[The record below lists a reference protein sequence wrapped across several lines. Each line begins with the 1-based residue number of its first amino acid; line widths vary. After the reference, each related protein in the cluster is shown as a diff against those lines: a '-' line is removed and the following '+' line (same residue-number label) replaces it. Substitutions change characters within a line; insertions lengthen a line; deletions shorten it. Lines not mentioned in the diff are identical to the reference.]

1 MDKIEIGKKL
11 FDQTMGVLNQ
21 SLDVRTAR
29 HRVLSSNVANA
40 ETPNYASKDL
50 PFQKILERSTE
61 NSSLISLRK
70 THPQH
75 FPEPGSSV
83 MTTDWS
89 SEIETQT
96 SEEGVNIDQE
106 MAKLAENNL
115 MFQAGVQSLVKK
127 FEALKITISEGR

>member
-11 FDQTMGVLNQ
+11 FDQTMGTLNR

-40 ETPNYASKDL
+40 ETPNYAPKDL
-50 PFQKILERSTE
+50 PFQKILERATE
-61 NSSLISLRK
+61 SSSAIPLRK

-75 FPEPGSSV
+75 FPEPV
-83 MTTDWS
+83 VL
-89 SEIETQT
+89 T
-96 SEEGVNIDQE
+96 SEWSAEVESQPGGEGVNIDQE

-127 FEALKITISEGR
+127 IEALKMTISEGR

>member
-11 FDQTMGVLNQ
+11 FDQTMGTLNR

-40 ETPNYASKDL
+40 ETPNYAPKDL
-50 PFQKILERSTE
+50 PFQKILERATE
-61 NSSLISLRK
+61 SSSAISLRK

-75 FPEPGSSV
+75 FPEPG
-83 MTTDWS
+83 
-89 SEIETQT
+89 ILT
-96 SEEGVNIDQE
+96 SEWSAEVESQAGGEGVNIDQE

-127 FEALKITISEGR
+127 IEALKMTISDGR

>member
-11 FDQTMGVLNQ
+11 FDQTVGALNR
-21 SLDVRTAR
+21 SLDVRTSR

-40 ETPNYASKDL
+40 ETPNYAAKDL
-50 PFQKILERSTE
+50 PFQRILERSAE
-61 NSSLISLRK
+61 NSSTIPLRK

-75 FPEPGSSV
+75 FPEPGSLV
-83 MTTDWS
+83 LTTDWS
-89 SEIETQT
+89 SEIEDQP

-115 MFQAGVQSLVKK
+115 MFQAGVQSLGKK
-127 FEALKITISEGR
+127 LEALKMTISEGR

>member
-11 FDQTMGVLNQ
+11 FDQTMGTLNR

-40 ETPNYASKDL
+40 ETPNYAPKDL
-50 PFQKILERSTE
+50 PFQKILERATE
-61 NSSLISLRK
+61 SSSGIPLRK
-70 THPQH
+70 THPHH
-75 FPEPGSSV
+75 FPEPISLTS
-83 MTTDWS
+83 DWAEEVES
-89 SEIETQT
+89 QPGG
-96 SEEGVNIDQE
+96 EGVNIDQE

-127 FEALKITISEGR
+127 IEALKMTISEGR

>member
-11 FDQTMGVLNQ
+11 FDQTMGMLNR

-40 ETPNYASKDL
+40 ETPNYVSKDL

-61 NSSLISLRK
+61 NASAIPLRK
-70 THPQH
+70 THPRH
-75 FPEPGSSV
+75 FPEPGSTV
-83 MTTDWS
+83 LTTDWS
-89 SEIETQT
+89 SEIESQP

-127 FEALKITISEGR
+127 LEALKMTISEGR

>member
-11 FDQTMGVLNQ
+11 FDQTIGTLNR

-40 ETPNYASKDL
+40 ETPNYAPKDL
-50 PFQKILERSTE
+50 PFQKILERSVE
-61 NSSLISLRK
+61 SSSVIPLSK
-70 THPQH
+70 THPRH
-75 FPEPGSSV
+75 FPDPITLTS
-83 MTTDWS
+83 DWS
-89 SEIETQT
+89 AEVEQQPGG
-96 SEEGVNIDQE
+96 EGVNIDEE

-127 FEALKITISEGR
+127 IEALKMTISEGR

>member
-89 SEIETQT
+89 SEVETKT

>member
-11 FDQTMGVLNQ
+11 FDQTMGTLSR

-29 HRVLSSNVANA
+29 HQVLSSNVANA
-40 ETPNYASKDL
+40 ETPNYAPKDL
-50 PFQKILERSTE
+50 PFQKILERATE
-61 NSSLISLRK
+61 SSSAIPLRK

-75 FPEPGSSV
+75 FPEPV
-83 MTTDWS
+83 TL
-89 SEIETQT
+89 T
-96 SEEGVNIDQE
+96 SEWSVEVESQPGGEGVNIDQE

-127 FEALKITISEGR
+127 IEALKMTISEGR

>member
-1 MDKIEIGKKL
+1 MGKNFL
-11 FDQTMGVLNQ
+11 IRRWERLNR

-40 ETPNYASKDL
+40 ETPNYAPKDL
-50 PFQKILERSTE
+50 PFQKILERATE
-61 NSSLISLRK
+61 SSSAIPLRK

-75 FPEPGSSV
+75 FPEPG
-83 MTTDWS
+83 
-89 SEIETQT
+89 ILT
-96 SEEGVNIDQE
+96 SEWSAEVESQASGEGVNIDQE

-127 FEALKITISEGR
+127 IEALKMTISDGR

>member
-11 FDQTMGVLNQ
+11 FDQTMGTLNR

-40 ETPNYASKDL
+40 ETPNYAPKDL
-50 PFQKILERSTE
+50 PFQKILERATE
-61 NSSLISLRK
+61 SSSAIPLRK

-75 FPEPGSSV
+75 FPEPG
-83 MTTDWS
+83 
-89 SEIETQT
+89 ILT
-96 SEEGVNIDQE
+96 SEWSAEVESQASGEGVNIDQE

-127 FEALKITISEGR
+127 IEALKMTISDGR

>member
-11 FDQTMGVLNQ
+11 FDQTMGTLNR

-40 ETPNYASKDL
+40 ETPNYAPKDL
-50 PFQKILERSTE
+50 PFQKILERSVE
-61 NSSLISLRK
+61 SSSAIPLRK

-75 FPEPGSSV
+75 FPEPISLTS
-83 MTTDWS
+83 DWVEEVES
-89 SEIETQT
+89 QPGG
-96 SEEGVNIDQE
+96 EGVNIDQE

-127 FEALKITISEGR
+127 IEALKMTISDGR